1 MNLRPLICLAAG
13 LTLVGCTTIYS
24 RSTLVGEF
32 NFNGKKYDIYQ
43 AFRNIEAGDAGL
55 VRVLMP
61 KGQRPEDLGGFQAI
75 AYCKEEL
82 FVGRERDCLK
92 LFRTRL
98 EERANRP
105 KRDREESFEY

>member
-1 MNLRPLICLAAG
+1 MNFRPFICLVAG

-43 AFRNIEAGDAGL
+43 AFRNTEAGDPGL

-61 KGQRPEDLGGFQAI
+61 KGQRPEDLGGSLAL
-75 AYCKEEL
+75 AYCQEEL
-82 FVGRERDCLK
+82 YVGRENECLK
-92 LFRTRL
+92 HFRKRL
-98 EERANRP
+98 EQRTNRP
-105 KRDREESFEY
+105 KREREESGY